1 MADKIKLLLLF
12 GGQSAEHEV
21 SVTSAR
27 SVVEA
32 IDSTRYEPTL
42 VGISRSGRWRLF
54 RDPAPAFEAGRVDD
68 DAGDLSVFLDYSG
81 AGHLRSTDD
90 PAFDRPLDVAFPL
103 LHGPRGEDG
112 TVQGLLELAGM
123 AYVGSG
129 VVGSAVAMDK
139 EMMRRAFAAEG
150 IPQTEWRVVDESRF
164 KAERERTVERFVDEL
179 GVPMFVKPCNLGSS
193 VGVSK
198 VTRAADLAAAID
210 FALRFDYK
218 AMVERSVEEAQEVE
232 CAVLGNT
239 APIASP
245 LGEIIPGDEFYSYE
259 TKYIDDKSALVIPA
273 RVDDDVAAEVRELAV
288 AAFRAVESFGLARVD
303 FLVRR
308 DAPRVLVN
316 EINTMPGFT
325 PISMYPKLWRE
336 AGMAYAALIDRL
348 VELALER
355 HARGASLSTV
365 R

>member
-27 SVVEA
+27 SVVAA
-32 IDSTRYEPTL
+32 IDPARYEPTL
-42 VGISRSGRWRLF
+42 VGISRSGRWRFL
-54 RDPAPAFEAGRVDD
+54 RDPSPVFDAGRVDD
-68 DAGDLSVFLDYSG
+68 DAGELSVFLDYSG
-81 AGHLRSTDD
+81 DGHLRSLDD
-90 PAFDRPLDVAFPL
+90 PAFHRPLDVVFPL

-112 TVQGLLELAGM
+112 TVQGLMELAGV
-123 AYVGSG
+123 AYVGAG

-139 EMMRRAFAAEG
+139 ELMRRAFAAEG
-150 IPQTEWRVVDESRF
+150 ITQTQWRVVDASRF
-164 KAERERTVERFVDEL
+164 RADREGCVKRFVDEL
-179 GVPMFVKPCNLGSS
+179 SLPLFVKPCNLGSS

-198 VTRAADLAAAID
+198 VTTAAALADAID

-218 AMVERSVEEAQEVE
+218 AMVERSVEGAQEVE
-232 CAVLGNT
+232 CAVLGNE
-239 APIASP
+239 APVASP

-259 TKYIDDKSALVIPA
+259 TKYIDDKSSLVIPA
-273 RVDDDVAAEVRELAV
+273 RLDDDIAAEVRELAV
-288 AAFRAVESFGLARVD
+288 ASFRAVECFGLARVD
-303 FLVRR
+303 FLVRA

-325 PISMYPKLWRE
+325 PISMYPKLWLE
-336 AGMAYAALIDRL
+336 TGMSYGDLIDRL
-348 VELALER
+348 VDLALAR
-355 HARGASLSTV
+355 HARGASLSTM